1 MTMPSSLKTI
11 IQQLR
16 TSKILE
22 NYSYMTA
29 LQIASALIGFII
41 YPIVIRRI
49 GAEGYGLYAFTL
61 SIVLYFQIVIDGGLN
76 FPAVRAV
83 SENRDNPHRLSEIVS
98 SVLVTKSILFV
109 GMALAATFVVYCIPM
124 LRVHWI
130 LFGIIFIQN
139 SIDILFP
146 QWYFQ
151 GMKQMKVPA
160 IINFICRLLQIPL
173 VVWLIQDE
181 TDLILYAGI
190 VSGTMLMGAIYAMG
204 YMLTHG
210 IHLHMPKWSQIK
222 SLCRDGWPFFL
233 TDLAGNIKERVL
245 TNLIGVYLGMR
256 EVAIYDLATKVVQI
270 PRLFTQS
277 INKALFPEVV
287 VKATKERI
295 QKILR
300 YERGIGIV
308 MSIAVIAV
316 GYWIIWILGGHNML
330 DAYPLAIILSLSIYT
345 WLVTGGYLQFAFI
358 PSGNY
363 HLVTWNQV
371 AALLSC
377 LLLCF
382 AGLQLGLGVYAIVI
396 ALSLSGFV
404 EIGFC
409 RIMCKKK
416 QLL

>member
-1 MTMPSSLKTI
+1 MTALSNLKSI
-11 IQQLR
+11 IHQLR
-16 TSKILE
+16 TSKVLE

-29 LQIASALIGFII
+29 LQIASALIGFIV

-61 SIVLYFQIVIDGGLN
+61 SIVLYFQVVIDGGLN

-83 SENRDNPHRLSEIVS
+83 SENRDNPRRLSEIVS
-98 SVLVTKSILFV
+98 SVLVIKSVLFV
-109 GMALAATFVVYCIPM
+109 AMTIAAAFVVYCIPA
-124 LRVHWI
+124 LRVHWV

-173 VVWLIQDE
+173 VIWLIRNE

-190 VSGTMLMGAIYAMG
+190 VSGTMLMGAIYAMV
-204 YMLTHG
+204 YMLTYG
-210 IHLHMPKWSQIK
+210 IHLQMPHWSQIK
-222 SLCRDGWPFFL
+222 SLCQDGWPFFL

-277 INKALFPEVV
+277 INKALFPDVI

-295 QKILR
+295 RRVLR
-300 YERGIGIV
+300 YERVIGLS

-316 GYWIIWILGGHNML
+316 GYWIVWILGGHSML
-330 DAYPLAIILSLSIYT
+330 DAYPLAAILSLSIYT

-363 HLVTWNQV
+363 RLVTWNQV
-371 AALLSC
+371 VALLSC

-382 AGLQLGLGVYAIVI
+382 AGLQLGYDTYAIVV
-396 ALSLSGFV
+396 ALTLSGFA

>member
-1 MTMPSSLKTI
+1 MTALSNLKSI
-11 IQQLR
+11 IHQLR
-16 TSKILE
+16 TSKVLE

-61 SIVLYFQIVIDGGLN
+61 SIVLYFQVVIDGGLN

-83 SENRDNPHRLSEIVS
+83 SENRDNPRRLSEIVS
-98 SVLVTKSILFV
+98 SVLVIKSVLFV
-109 GMALAATFVVYCIPM
+109 AMTIAAAFVVYCIPA
-124 LRVHWI
+124 LRVHWV

-173 VVWLIQDE
+173 VIWLIRNE

-190 VSGTMLMGAIYAMG
+190 VSGTMLMGAIYAMV

-210 IHLHMPKWSQIK
+210 IHLQMPHWSQIK
-222 SLCRDGWPFFL
+222 SLCQDGWPFFL

-277 INKALFPEVV
+277 INKALFPDVI

-295 QKILR
+295 RRVLR
-300 YERGIGIV
+300 YERVIGLS

-316 GYWIIWILGGHNML
+316 GYWIVWILGGHSML
-330 DAYPLAIILSLSIYT
+330 DAYPLAAILSLSIYT

-363 HLVTWNQV
+363 RLVTWNQV
-371 AALLSC
+371 VALLSC

-382 AGLQLGLGVYAIVI
+382 AGLQLGYGTYAIVV
-396 ALSLSGFV
+396 ALTLSGFA

>member
-1 MTMPSSLKTI
+1 MTALSNLKSI
-11 IQQLR
+11 IHQLR
-16 TSKILE
+16 TSKVLE

-29 LQIASALIGFII
+29 LQIASALIGFIV

-61 SIVLYFQIVIDGGLN
+61 SIVLYFQVVIDGGLN

-83 SENRDNPHRLSEIVS
+83 SENRDNPRRLSEIVS
-98 SVLVTKSILFV
+98 SVLVIKSVLFV
-109 GMALAATFVVYCIPM
+109 AMTIAAAFVVYCIPA
-124 LRVHWI
+124 LRVHWV

-173 VVWLIQDE
+173 VIWLIRNE

-190 VSGTMLMGAIYAMG
+190 VSGTMLMGAIYAMV

-210 IHLHMPKWSQIK
+210 IHLQMPHWSQIK
-222 SLCRDGWPFFL
+222 SLCQDGWPFFL

-277 INKALFPEVV
+277 INKALFPDVI

-295 QKILR
+295 RRVLR
-300 YERGIGIV
+300 YERVIGLS

-316 GYWIIWILGGHNML
+316 GYWIVWILGGHSML
-330 DAYPLAIILSLSIYT
+330 DAYPLAAILSLSIYT

-363 HLVTWNQV
+363 RLVTWNQV
-371 AALLSC
+371 VALLSC

-382 AGLQLGLGVYAIVI
+382 AGLQLGYDTYAIVV
-396 ALSLSGFV
+396 ALTLSGFA